1 MVCGVEGYEGG
12 RVRGREGMREGK
24 REGGKGGRE
33 GTLNR
38 YEERA
43 MKQITCWQS
52 EVLALPRQALI
63 RVRRQAIKKKEML
76 LHEALS

>member
-1 MVCGVEGYEGG
+1 
-12 RVRGREGMREGK
+12 
-24 REGGKGGRE
+24 
-33 GTLNR
+33 
-38 YEERA
+38 